1 MKNTNYEF
9 YKIYFLNLIIIISFE
24 YIISLSEITLL
35 KLGTKNKLI
44 KFSENHSIYKIKANF
59 LNLNISI
66 SNFTNITKSKISE
79 QINSGEPLMKN
90 CSNSNKTFCFCKSLY
105 I

>member
-1 MKNTNYEF
+1 MKNSNYEF

-24 YIISLSEITLL
+24 YINSLSEITLL

-44 KFSENHSIYKIKANF
+44 KFSENFSIYKIKANF
-59 LNLNISI
+59 LNLKISI

-79 QINSGEPLMKN
+79 QINSEELLMKN
-90 CSNSNKTFCFCKSLY
+90 CSYSNNTFCFCKLLY

>member
-1 MKNTNYEF
+1 MKNSNYEF

-24 YIISLSEITLL
+24 YINSLSEITLL

-44 KFSENHSIYKIKANF
+44 KFTENLSIYKIKANF

-79 QINSGEPLMKN
+79 KINSEELLMKN
-90 CSNSNKTFCFCKSLY
+90 CSYSNNTFCFCKSLY